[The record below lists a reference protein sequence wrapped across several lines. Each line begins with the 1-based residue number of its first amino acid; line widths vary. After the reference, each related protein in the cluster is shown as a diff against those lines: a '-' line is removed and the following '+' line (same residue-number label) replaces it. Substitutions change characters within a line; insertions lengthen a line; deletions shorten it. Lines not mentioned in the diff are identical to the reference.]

1 MAQFN
6 YWELA
11 LAFAMW
17 AIVFYLAGRQHMK
30 DRVKKLTKANS
41 SLIADLNTGLTITT
55 SQRDEYNR
63 IVQEHKVLNEQQNEV
78 IVFIRENFRYLMDG
92 RFTSFSQLVIGVVKR
107 DMKPPAKQDIDEKY
121 SVLDGR
127 IVKTSNGVPIPP
139 DEPMFLFRGRDRLA
153 VPTLVAYKTF
163 CESDECVDYQL
174 EAMERII
181 SKFSQYAT
189 THPELMKQP
198 GITRGL

>member
-1 MAQFN
+1 MVLTN
-6 YWELA
+6 WELA
-11 LAFAMW
+11 LAFVMW
-17 AIVFYLAGRQHMK
+17 AIVFYFAGRQHMK

-78 IVFIRENFRYLMDG
+78 VAFLRDNFRYLMNG
-92 RFTSFSQLVIGVVKR
+92 QFNSFSQLVIGVVKR
-107 DMKPPAKQDIDEKY
+107 DMRPPTRQDIDEKY
-121 SVLDGR
+121 SMLDGR

-139 DEPMFLFRGRDRLA
+139 DEPMFLLRGRDRIA
-153 VPTLVAYKTF
+153 VPALVAYKTL
-163 CESDECVDYQL
+163 CESDSCTDYQL
-174 EAMERII
+174 EAMDRII
-181 SKFSQYAT
+181 SKFSQYST
-189 THPELMKQP
+189 THQEVMKQP